1 MHRFKVEGG
10 LALAADVGGDPA
22 GVPVVLLHG
31 GGQTRHSWQNVF
43 DRLVSSG
50 HHVVALDARG
60 HGDSNWD
67 PKGDYSIDALVSDLR
82 SVLAQT
88 PSLPILVGA
97 SMGGM
102 TALAAIG
109 EATHPIARAL
119 VLVDITPMINI
130 EGTEQIAAF
139 MRANGDGFIS
149 VEEAADAVAK
159 YLPHRP
165 RPSSTAGLSR
175 NLRKREGRFFWHWDP
190 RLISPDGHDRL
201 AVQSRLEAATRQL
214 RVPTLLIRGDQS
226 NIVGD
231 EQVAHFRALA
241 PSAEYI
247 NVTGAGHMV
256 AGDRNDAF
264 NQGILAFIARVE
276 RNQTPWHQDPTQHST
291 K

>member
-1 MHRFKVEGG
+1 MLRFQVENG
-10 LALAADVGGDPA
+10 LTLAADVGGDPA
-22 GVPVVLLHG
+22 GIPVVLLHG

-43 DRLVSSG
+43 DMLVSSG

-60 HGDSNWD
+60 HGDSDWD
-67 PKGDYSIDALVSDLR
+67 PQGDYSIDALVSDLR

-88 PSLPILVGA
+88 PPLPILVGA

-102 TALAAIG
+102 TALAAVG
-109 EATHPIARAL
+109 EAARTFARAL
-119 VLVDITPMINI
+119 VLVDITPTINV

-190 RLISPDGHDRL
+190 RLISPHGYDRL

-241 PSAEYI
+241 PSAEYV

-264 NQGILAFIARVE
+264 NQGILDFIARVE
-276 RNQTPWHQDPTQHST
+276 RKQTS
-291 K
+291 